1 MTSTSPP
8 TGDRIPPTGP
18 SRQGDRRHDVITAA
32 DLTPAFIRARMATAG
47 CYGDGTTAPA
57 EPCEHAPEECAAAL
71 ARSVGDQ
78 DLLDAAARYDAAP
91 YDTDD
96 DAAITEVAWAVVRMA
111 RGRAR

>member
-8 TGDRIPPTGP
+8 TGDRIPPAGP

-32 DLTPAFIRARMATAG
+32 ELTPAFIRDRMATAG

-71 ARSVGDQ
+71 ARAVSDQ
-78 DLLDAAARYDAAP
+78 ALLDAAARYDAALH
-91 YDTDD
+91 DTADD
-96 DAAITEVAWAVVRMA
+96 TAITALAWAVLRMA
-111 RGRAR
+111 RDRER